1 MVRRSFGWAQDASN
15 LDSLRRVIQVLVPGT
30 VENISKIQLI
40 EKYVVNEELKR
51 KMIKALKKGGSY
63 PYTLLKG
70 TSGHQMTV
78 EENMKVF
85 GLDLHEAE
93 TKTLK
98 GGRSNAS
105 CTGITQISLPAQTK
119 IYEKPYQSDW
129 SAESYLKLA
138 ISLGLLLWNDVND
151 TCTVTD
157 IGVLIATASGE
168 ELKRAYID
176 AVMTYPPA
184 IRVLQILSEDML
196 PHTKF
201 EIGSKLG
208 FIGEAGFDSL
218 DTGYFLWCLAS
229 SESSSRKK
237 IKANKEKMCDKY
249 ARMTCSILTSLGL
262 VKSTK
267 KDVSADFAGINYG
280 PETLQA
286 YQITPDGHNA
296 LNNSYGN
303 SSHKQLPRRIMYET
317 LATAAP
323 DYAFLR
329 YRRAHIIKIISKKSK
344 TLYEIQAKLLAAKI
358 EASISVIKN
367 DIKGLENIGLRIWN
381 NGEKFLLK
389 DIIIGL
395 NIRDKRIEKTE
406 ITEIKSRVIDRVKY
420 INPRFFELIDLA
432 FLGGRQGQSTDFEEL
447 TAELLTD
454 ELAFGG
460 QHLGGANKP
469 DIAIYYETDGFIVD
483 TKAYEKGFSI
493 NGHQRDEMSRYIND
507 NQKRDSKINPNE
519 WWKVF
524 PNSVTQF
531 FHLFISSFFTGQFIQ
546 QLQYIARDKREDGAV
561 ITAENLLY
569 LADKLKSQKIQY
581 ENIKNIIKNVEII
594 INS

>member
-1 MVRRSFGWAQDASN
+1 MARRSFGWAQDASN
-15 LDSLRRVIQVLVPGT
+15 LDSLRRVIRVLIPGT

-40 EKYVVNEELKR
+40 KKYVVNEDLKE
-51 KMIKALKKGGSY
+51 KMIKALNNGGSY
-63 PYTLLKG
+63 PYILLKG
-70 TSGHQMTV
+70 TSGSQMTV

-85 GLDLHEAE
+85 GLDLSMAEA
-93 TKTLK
+93 KTRK

-119 IYEKPYQSDW
+119 IYDKPYQSDW

-138 ISLGLLLWNDVND
+138 ISMGLLSWNASDD
-151 TCTVTD
+151 TCTVTEA
-157 IGVLIATASGE
+157 GLLIATTFDDK
-168 ELKRAYID
+168 LKGAYIE
-176 AVMTYPPA
+176 AVLTYPPA

-218 DTGYFLWCLAS
+218 DTGYFLWFLAS
-229 SESSSRKK
+229 ANTSSKK
-237 IKANKEKMCDKY
+237 EIKANKEKMCDKY
-249 ARMTCSILTSLGL
+249 ARMTCSLLISLGL
-262 VKSTK
+262 VKSVRKSVTAK
-267 KDVSADFAGINYG
+267 FAGETYG
-280 PETLQA
+280 PEILQA
-286 YQITPDGHNA
+286 YQITPEGYDA

-303 SSHKQLPRRIMYET
+303 SSHKQIPRLVMYET

-329 YRRAHIIKIISKKSK
+329 YRRANIIKIISTKPK
-344 TLYEIQAKLLAAKI
+344 TLYEIQTELSSLQIDTSI
-358 EASISVIKN
+358 EVIKT
-367 DIKGLENIGLRIWN
+367 DIAGLKNIGLRIWN
-381 NGEKFLLK
+381 IGEKFILK

-395 NIRDKRIEKTE
+395 NIKSERISKPE
-406 ITEIKSRVIDRVKY
+406 ITEIKDRVIDKVKHV
-420 INPRFFELIDLA
+420 NPKYFELIDLA
-432 FLGGRQGQSTDFEEL
+432 FLGGKHGQSTDFEEL

-469 DIAIYYETDGFIVD
+469 DIAVYYDTDGFIID

-493 NGHQRDEMSRYIND
+493 TSHQRDEMSRYIND
-507 NQKRDSKINPNE
+507 NQKRDSNINPNE
-519 WWKVF
+519 WWKIF
-524 PNSVTQF
+524 PNSVTHF
-531 FHLFISSFFTGQFIQ
+531 NHIFISSFFTGQFIQ
-546 QLQYIARDKREDGAV
+546 QLQYIARDKGEDGAA
-561 ITAENLLY
+561 ITTENLLY
-569 LADKLKSQKIQY
+569 LADELKTKKRQY
-581 ENIKNIIKNVEII
+581 EDIKNIIKNVEIV